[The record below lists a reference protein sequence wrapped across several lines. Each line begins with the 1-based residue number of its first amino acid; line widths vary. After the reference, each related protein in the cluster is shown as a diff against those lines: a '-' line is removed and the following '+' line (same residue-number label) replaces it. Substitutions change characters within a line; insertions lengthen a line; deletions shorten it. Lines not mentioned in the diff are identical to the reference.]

1 MSEYQFD
8 SLIKIANNKNMFVGI
23 SLPTKRVVTPYLKI
37 GSDTYIFTDKIPRE
51 WSSKFNELLCTEDK
65 DWLANAFLYNI
76 ADRNGITLVRYKDNN
91 YKKWK
96 KERKQKEIEEWKAW
110 KW

>member
-1 MSEYQFD
+1 
-8 SLIKIANNKNMFVGI
+8 
-23 SLPTKRVVTPYLKI
+23 
-37 GSDTYIFTDKIPRE
+37 
-51 WSSKFNELLCTEDK
+51 
-65 DWLANAFLYNI
+65 LYNI